1 MRTLGEE
8 PCNGGISSLR
18 VSSDKE
24 DLVKKIA
31 KFDDREQF
39 YSTNAFVCLY
49 PIRRVYEKMSNTKMS
64 NCSTFFPFFVIEE
77 KMSNRNFEKSTFF
90 PFCSTFFP
98 FFAIK

>member
-1 MRTLGEE
+1 MVWIGIVWFGLLINFNFDWSIT
-8 PCNGGISSLR
+8 NG
-18 VSSDKE
+18 
-24 DLVKKIA
+24 
-31 KFDDREQF
+31 
-39 YSTNAFVCLY
+39 
-49 PIRRVYEKMSNTKMS
+49 VYEKMSNTKMS